1 MQKLLF
7 FCFLLAGFTTASAQ
21 NVAIPADTTT
31 VEFKE
36 LEVPFGP
43 IKQGEKF
50 EHDFFFTNTG
60 KTAMKIASA
69 QGSCGCTVPEYPK
82 EPVAPGAT
90 GKIHVTFNSAGKM
103 GDQYKTITI
112 NANTR
117 PNPIRLAVKGK
128 VEPAETTAA
137 TPDTKVTA
145 PKVEQ
150 AKAQPMPATPM
161 LKFPTAEQNVG
172 AVAPNT
178 DLSVKFSNAG
188 AQPLKV
194 TKVKGSK
201 NLKVVSFTKDEIGTG
216 SSGVVTYR
224 FKSKAKGAQDATLNI
239 TTNGTPAA
247 VSLPIKA
254 VVSVPAKAVT
264 K

>member
-7 FCFLLAGFTTASAQ
+7 FCFLLAGFTTVSAQ
-21 NVAIPADTTT
+21 APMPADSTS

-43 IKQGEKF
+43 IKQGDKF

-60 KTAMKIASA
+60 KSPMKIASA

-82 EPVAPGAT
+82 EPIAPGAT

-103 GDQYKTITI
+103 GDQYKTVTI

-117 PNPIRLAVKGK
+117 PNPIRLALKGK
-128 VEPAETTAA
+128 VEAADATAA
-137 TPDTKVTA
+137 NPATTVAKPELV
-145 PKVEQ
+145 
-150 AKAQPMPATPM
+150 KAQPIPATPM
-161 LKFPTAEQNVG
+161 LKFPTAEQNMG

-188 AQPLKV
+188 AQALKL

-201 NLKVVSFTKDEIGTG
+201 NIKVVSFTKEDIATG

-224 FKSKAKGAQDATLNI
+224 FKKKAKGAQEAALNI
-239 TTNGTPAA
+239 TTNGTPAV

-254 VVSVPAKAVT
+254 TVTVPAKAVT

>member
-7 FCFLLAGFTTASAQ
+7 FCFLLAGFTTVSAQ
-21 NVAIPADTTT
+21 APMPADSTT

-60 KTAMKIASA
+60 KSPMKIASA

-82 EPVAPGAT
+82 EPIAPGAT

-103 GDQYKTITI
+103 GDQYKTVTI

-117 PNPIRLAVKGK
+117 PNPIRLALKGK
-128 VEPAETTAA
+128 VEPAADAPTTA
-137 TPDTKVTA
+137 PI
-145 PKVEQ
+145 EQ

-161 LKFPTAEQNVG
+161 LKFPTAEQNMG

-188 AQPLKV
+188 AQPLKL

-201 NLKVVSFTKDEIGTG
+201 NIKVVSFTKDEIGTG

-239 TTNGTPAA
+239 TTNGTPAV

-254 VVSVPAKAVT
+254 TVAVPAKAAT